1 MNTVETTLPRVLAL
15 VQLFVSIV
23 MFGIILYIAAMFLR
37 GQPISARAWAFPLTI
52 LAIDCILIWL
62 LSRKQL
68 SFRLYMGTIVLWL
81 ATTGY
86 YVMNLRALLPA

>member
-23 MFGIILYIAAMFLR
+23 MFGIILYIAAMFLC